1 MVIFSSHPL
10 QHLLFVD
17 FFNNGHSDPVRGYLI
32 VVLICISL
40 IKSTFEHLFMCLLA
54 ICLLWRNVCLG
65 LLPSFW
71 LGCLFFW
78 YWAVWATYIFW
89 SLTLCQLL
97 HWQLFSPILKVLFS
111 SCLQFPLMGKG
122 FKLFRSHFFV
132 CLFVF
137 ISTKQGEFLL
147 PSRDEIYLPSWIW
160 LLYNLID
167 Q

>member
-1 MVIFSSHPL
+1 MIAIL
-10 QHLLFVD
+10 I
-17 FFNNGHSDPVRGYLI
+17 GVRWYLI
-32 VVLICISL
+32 IVLICISL
-40 IKSTFEHLFMCLLA
+40 IVIFNIFSYTFCPSACLL
-54 ICLLWRNVCLG
+54 VCLDP
-65 LLPSFW
+65 LPIFW

-97 HWQLFSPILKVLFS
+97 HWQLFSPILKVIFS